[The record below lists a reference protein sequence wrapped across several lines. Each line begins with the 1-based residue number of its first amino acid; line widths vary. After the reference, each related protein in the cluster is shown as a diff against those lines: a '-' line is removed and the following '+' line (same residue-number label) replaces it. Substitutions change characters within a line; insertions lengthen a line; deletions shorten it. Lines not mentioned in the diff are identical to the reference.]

1 MRVGLCRPGRSPPL
15 LARQRLL
22 GLGHPAPSASA
33 LAGRCA
39 PGLLAGGGKRPRRSP
54 RAWRMAS
61 AWRAAVRP
69 RATARGARLGQGPVA
84 VRADPGA
91 PGYAQE
97 FMGVTIPGR
106 PERGRALTPP
116 MSRALALRGPLPWT
130 LPRSVAPAGPLAAWA
145 RRVPDPTRAR
155 PQPQAGQP
163 SQTRAWHNS

>member
-91 PGYAQE
+91 PGDAQE

-106 PERGRALTPP
+106 PGRGRALTPP

-130 LPRSVAPAGPLAAWA
+130 LPRSVAPAWPARGLGEASAGPNPCAPATPGWTA
-145 RRVPDPTRAR
+145 
-155 PQPQAGQP
+155 
-163 SQTRAWHNS
+163 